1 MDKIL
6 TFSIAAYNVEDTIEE
21 TLSSLICDEETM
33 GRIEALIVD
42 DGSADNTYDRVHPF
56 IEKYPDTYTYVKKE
70 NGGHGSTLT
79 YSIQHAK
86 GKYMRMLDG
95 DDLVYSEEL
104 PKYIRFLKET
114 DADVVVSSFVE
125 FYNNGKEDIK
135 DRHMIDGERVYPIE
149 NTVEIQS
156 HEFAVRTTILQDKSI
171 QLEEHCVHTDVE
183 YCFYSILYSNTVLK
197 YPSPIYRYRKGIEG
211 QTVSD
216 EGRKKRPDDP
226 KRVLL
231 KIMREGKKRL
241 DSFDFSKKK
250 TLIYGTY
257 DSLYNLYTGN
267 IFNICEYSEKEKME
281 KYVEFYDDIKE
292 IDQEY
297 ALRVDKKNPEFGFYY
312 RIKHLPHN
320 IKYIVWGTGAY
331 GKRFVPLIKEL
342 YGSNILITDANP
354 SKWGEDFFGETII
367 SPEKALS
374 KREEDSVF
382 VVAMKDGTEVKNQLI
397 DWGVEEDKIYCL

>member
-6 TFSIAAYNVEDTIEE
+6 TFSIAAYNVENSIEE
-21 TLSSLICDEETM
+21 TLNSLICDQGTM
-33 GRIEALIVD
+33 CSMEALIID
-42 DGSADNTYDRVHPF
+42 DGSTDNTYNRVRPF
-56 IEKYPDTYTYVKKE
+56 LEKYPDTYIYVKKD

-79 YSIQHAK
+79 YSISHAT
-86 GKYMRMLDG
+86 GKFFRMLDG
-95 DDLVYSEEL
+95 DDLVFTDEL
-104 PKYIRFLKET
+104 PDYIGFLKNT
-114 DADVVVSSFVE
+114 NADIIVSPFVE
-125 FYNNGKEDIK
+125 FYESGKTDFI
-135 DRHMIDGERVYPIE
+135 DRHAIDETKIYPIE
-149 NTVEIQS
+149 KTVEIQS
-156 HEFAVRTTILQDKSI
+156 HEFAVQTKLLQDKDI
-171 QLEEHCVHTDVE
+171 QLEEHCVHTDTE
-183 YCFYSILYSNTVLK
+183 YCFYAMLYSETIQK
-197 YPSPIYRYRKGIEG
+197 YANPIYRYRKGVEG

-241 DSFDFSKKK
+241 DGFNFTKKK
-250 TLIYGTY
+250 TLVYGTY

-292 IDQEY
+292 LDQEY
-297 ALRVDKKNPEFGFYY
+297 ALRVDKKNPEFGLYY
-312 RIKHLPHN
+312 WIKHLPHN

-342 YGSNILITDANP
+342 YGFNILITDANP
-354 SKWGEDFFGETII
+354 SKWGEDFFGEIII
-367 SPEKALS
+367 SPEEALL
-374 KREEDSVF
+374 KREKDSVF